1 MTISVYDKHGKRV
14 ADRESKKHI
23 KGLGKGRKEK
33 EFRNGKGNSEI
44 TSGKAFPVF
53 EEAVKL
59 RRLRGLAAAAAAAV
73 LATGF
78 MCLADT
84 TYPPPI
90 AFPIS
95 LSLSLYKEVTN

>member
-1 MTISVYDKHGKRV
+1 MEKELQIEKARNISKG
-14 ADRESKKHI
+14 
-23 KGLGKGRKEK
+23 GLGKGRKEK

-53 EEAVKL
+53 EEAEKL
-59 RRLRGLAAAAAAAV
+59 RRLRGLAAAAAV

-84 TYPPPI
+84 T
-90 AFPIS
+90 
-95 LSLSLYKEVTN
+95 